1 MQNVYKVLHS
11 EYVKTKHCETVV
23 ISAYTLTECP
33 LQHPGDVLH

>member
-11 EYVKTKHCETVV
+11 GCVKTKQCDTVV
-23 ISAYTLTECP
+23 NFAYTLTECP